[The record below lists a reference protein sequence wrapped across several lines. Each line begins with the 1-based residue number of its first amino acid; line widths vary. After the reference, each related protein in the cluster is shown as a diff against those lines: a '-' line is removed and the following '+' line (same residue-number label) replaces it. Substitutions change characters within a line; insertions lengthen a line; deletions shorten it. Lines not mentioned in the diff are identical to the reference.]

1 MRLDAPVRSA
11 AGVALAGAIALAI
24 GLGIGRFAFT
34 PLLPMMQA
42 DAGVTILSGSWLAA
56 ANSAGYLVGALAGV
70 RWRIASPAVI
80 RAGMLAV
87 AATTFGMGLTN
98 DYLVWLLLRGV
109 AGTASAWI
117 LVATSAWT
125 LATLAATG
133 HAHLAGVVFSGV
145 GWGIAVAGTF
155 VLAAMAAGH
164 SSSETWVALGLVA
177 LVATAASWNTLLRD
191 AGTGRLTQRAAPPVR
206 GSVSWEFGRTL
217 LLVTCYG
224 IFGFGYIIP
233 ATFLPAA
240 ARQIVANPLLFGL
253 SWPLFGLAGAAST
266 LVIGRL
272 GQRWTDRTTWI
283 CSYLVLAVGVGLP
296 ALSDSIVALLVS
308 ALAVGGTFMVIT
320 MVGLRE
326 ARSLAGPGAAQL
338 IAAMTAAFAT
348 GQILGPLVAGQF
360 FRVQGSFAP
369 ALLSAAALLI
379 ACAAVL
385 IWDAKS

>member
-1 MRLDAPVRSA
+1 M
-11 AGVALAGAIALAI
+11 AGAIALAI

-56 ANSAGYLVGALAGV
+56 ANYAGYLVGALAGV
-70 RWRIASPAVI
+70 RWRLASPAVI
-80 RAGMLAV
+80 RAGLIAV
-87 AATTFGMGLTN
+87 AATTFGMGVTN

-109 AGTASAWI
+109 AGAATAWI

-133 HAHLAGVVFSGV
+133 HAHLSGVVFSGV
-145 GWGIAVAGTF
+145 GLGIAVAGTF

-164 SSSETWVALGLVA
+164 TSSETWVALGLVA
-177 LVATAASWNTLLRD
+177 LVTTATSWNTLLRD
-191 AGTGRLTQRAAPPVR
+191 AGNGRLAPRAAAPVR
-206 GSVSWEFGRTL
+206 WNASWGSRRTL

-240 ARQIVANPLLFGL
+240 ARQIVADPLVFGL
-253 SWPLFGLAGAAST
+253 SWPLFGLAGAVST

-272 GQRWTDRTTWI
+272 ARKWTDRTTWI
-283 CSYLVLAVGVGLP
+283 GSYVALAVGVAVP
-296 ALSDSIVALLVS
+296 ALSDSIAALFVS

-320 MVGLRE
+320 MAGLSE

-348 GQILGPLVAGQF
+348 GQILGPLVAGYF
-360 FRVQGSFAP
+360 VRVQGTFAP

-385 IWDAKS
+385 IWDARS